1 MGCKQIFEDNVTN
14 DVQQSDPTLVSNK
27 VGIQEMGESI
37 DRSDLDD
44 INAEAADTIHE
55 ENKTTCYSEFLSFPD
70 PDFFNF
76 DKLRDVSLFSVGQI
90 WLFMITLMAC
100 QDITLK

>member
-55 ENKTTCYSEFLSFPD
+55 ENKTTCYSE
-70 PDFFNF
+70 
-76 DKLRDVSLFSVGQI
+76 SL
-90 WLFMITLMAC
+90 LH
-100 QDITLK
+100 